1 MLPIP
6 RERAE
11 QLRLILCDG
20 RENWRVACA
29 SARRWIRALVPTIT
43 TARRWIRARQKVR
56 IGGYEIAHGM
66 IYVGHRVTVTRR
78 RGEPASRDYDIEHIE
93 QVGRIAVDPTLPIA
107 SRAADLR
114 GESLPAQPSYADI
127 SPPARA
133 TYLNWLASERSDKR
147 IGGGYVLLYFYGLEH
162 RFFVDSPPDKEKTD
176 LLAEVK
182 RLFKVYGNDRALRR
196 HLDAFRE
203 IAEHVLRHKLSPR
216 FVRYGDDMPYDLRAA
231 IGILLRNGQALPAE
245 WLLSWYICHPKTK
258 LPPPARL
265 AFPEFKALFIQ
276 LCTAKFPQGLPI
288 QIQQLQPLQVVYTAA
303 SGVFRVTIKNSAAEI
318 PDILALHEPLAI
330 ADALAV
336 EANDALSSEASA
348 LLPDKIVLDDQKI
361 ASLHD
366 NTKQAAALLGEIFD
380 DDGPEPE
387 RREEET
393 AHNGLDEKHAA
404 FLDEVLQRKHWR
416 IDELTSLAGKSE
428 LMAGGAV
435 ETLNDWS
442 VDKYEDLLLEE
453 EEDGSYLINAEI
465 AANITND
472 LQGE

>member
-11 QLRLILCDG
+11 QLRLILCGG

-29 SARRWIRALVPTIT
+29 
-43 TARRWIRARQKVR
+43 TARCWIRARQKVK

-66 IYVGHRVTVTRR
+66 IYVCHRVTTTRQ

-93 QVGRIAVDPTLPIA
+93 RVGRIAIDPTLPIA

-114 GESLPAQPSYADI
+114 GESLPARPSYADI

-162 RFFVDSPPDKEKTD
+162 RFFVDSPPDEEKTS
-176 LLAEVK
+176 LLDEVK

-196 HLDAFRE
+196 HLAALIE
-203 IAEHVLRHKLSPR
+203 IAGHVLRHKLSPR
-216 FVRYGDDMPYDLRAA
+216 FMKHGDDMPYDLRAA

-245 WLLSWYICHPKTK
+245 WLLSWYVCHPDTK
-258 LPPPARL
+258 LPPSARRVS
-265 AFPEFKALFIQ
+265 PELKALFIQ
-276 LCTAKFPQGLPI
+276 LYTAKFPQGLPI
-288 QIQQLQPLQVVYTAA
+288 PIQQLQPLQVVYSAA
-303 SGVFRVTIKNSAAEI
+303 SGVFRANIKNSAAEI

-336 EANDALSSEASA
+336 EARNALSSEASA
-348 LLPDKIVLDDQKI
+348 RSPDKIVLDDQKI

-366 NTKQAAALLGEIFD
+366 NTKQAAALLEEIFD
-380 DDGPEPE
+380 DDRLELA

-393 AHNGLDEKHAA
+393 ESSGLDEKHKA
-404 FLDEVLQRKHWR
+404 FLSEVLQRRHWHK
-416 IDELTSLAGKSE
+416 DELASLAGKYE
-428 LMAGGAV
+428 LMTGGAV
-435 ETLNDWS
+435 ETLNDWT

-453 EEDGSYLINAEI
+453 EEDGSYLVNAEI